1 MATSTA
7 PVVDFASI
15 NTTRIRRQKRRTVII
30 VIVMFAISALFLL
43 PFAWMLTASV
53 RTEGSLLADPAT
65 LWPTVFTLEN
75 YAEIWRR
82 IPFGRQLLNTIVFS
96 GVVTVVSV
104 TLNSMAGYALA
115 RFDFRGKNVTFLVL
129 ILTLMVP
136 IEVTFVPL
144 YNIISNFGW
153 IDTYQGL
160 IVPRLASAF
169 GIFLMRQFFISL
181 PKDLEDAAR
190 IDGASEI
197 RHLPEDHVAP
207 GEACRPHA
215 GHVQPAPELERPA
228 LATDGDHRSADAH
241 PPARAGHVQG
251 REPHRVRAA
260 HGRIGHRTDPHDRG
274 LPVRPAQLHRR
285 RRDHRNEVG
294 RARPCSAHLN
304 QGIN

>member
-1 MATSTA
+1 MTAIIVPAVDYATQATHKA
-7 PVVDFASI
+7 
-15 NTTRIRRQKRRTVII
+15 RRQRLVTTVV
-30 VIVMFAISALFLL
+30 VIVMFAISAFFLL

-65 LWPTVFTLEN
+65 LWPTVFTLDN
-75 YAEIWRR
+75 YSEIWRR
-82 IPFGRQLLNTIVFS
+82 IPFGRQLGNTVVFA

-115 RFDFRGKNVTFLVL
+115 RFDFRGKNVAFLVL

-160 IVPRLASAF
+160 IVPRMASAF
-169 GIFLMRQFFISL
+169 GIFLMRQFFIAL

-197 RHLPEDHVAP
+197 RIFLRIMWPLAKPAVLTLGMFSLLRNWNDLLWPLMVITQQDMLTLPPGLAMFKGDNLTEFGLLMAGSVVALIP
-207 GEACRPHA
+207 MVVAFLF
-215 GHVQPAPELERPA
+215 VQRSFIEGV
-228 LATDGDHRSADAH
+228 ATTGMK
-241 PPARAGHVQG
+241 
-251 REPHRVRAA
+251 
-260 HGRIGHRTDPHDRG
+260 
-274 LPVRPAQLHRR
+274 
-285 RRDHRNEVG
+285 
-294 RARPCSAHLN
+294 
-304 QGIN
+304 

>member
-1 MATSTA
+1 MAAIAVPT
-7 PVVDFASI
+7 VDYRTQA
-15 NTTRIRRQKRRTVII
+15 TRKARRQRLVTI
-30 VIVMFAISALFLL
+30 VIVVVMFAISAFFLL

-65 LWPTVFTLEN
+65 LWPTVFTLDN
-75 YAEIWRR
+75 YSEIWRR
-82 IPFGRQLLNTIVFS
+82 IPFGRQLVNTVVFA

-115 RFDFRGKNVTFLVL
+115 RFDFPGKNVAFLVL

-160 IVPRLASAF
+160 IVPRMASAF
-169 GIFLMRQFFISL
+169 GIFLMRQFFIAL

-197 RHLPEDHVAP
+197 RIFLRIMWPLAKPAVLTLGMFSLLRNWNDLLWPLMVITRQDMLTLPPGLAMFKGDNLTEFGLLMAGSVVALIP
-207 GEACRPHA
+207 MVVAFLF
-215 GHVQPAPELERPA
+215 VQRSFIEGV
-228 LATDGDHRSADAH
+228 ATTGMK
-241 PPARAGHVQG
+241 
-251 REPHRVRAA
+251 
-260 HGRIGHRTDPHDRG
+260 
-274 LPVRPAQLHRR
+274 
-285 RRDHRNEVG
+285 
-294 RARPCSAHLN
+294 
-304 QGIN
+304 

>member
-1 MATSTA
+1 MASTTA
-7 PVVDFASI
+7 SAADFA
-15 NTTRIRRQKRRTVII
+15 TMVRTRTQRQKRLSIII
-30 VIVMFAISALFLL
+30 VIVMFAVSALFLL
-43 PFAWMLTASV
+43 PFGWMLTASF
-53 RTEGSLLADPAT
+53 RTQGSLLADPAT

-75 YAEIWRR
+75 YSEIWRR
-82 IPFGRQLLNTIVFS
+82 IPFGRQLLNTVVFA

-115 RFDFRGKNVTFLVL
+115 RFDFRGKNLAFLVL

-190 IDGASEI
+190 IDGASELRI
-197 RHLPEDHVAP
+197 FLRIMWPLAKPAVLTLAMFSLLRNWNDLLWPLMVITDQQMLTLPPGLAMFKGENLTEYGLLMAGSVIALIPMIVAFLF
-207 GEACRPHA
+207 
-215 GHVQPAPELERPA
+215 VQRSFIEGV
-228 LATDGDHRSADAH
+228 ATTGMK
-241 PPARAGHVQG
+241 
-251 REPHRVRAA
+251 
-260 HGRIGHRTDPHDRG
+260 
-274 LPVRPAQLHRR
+274 
-285 RRDHRNEVG
+285 
-294 RARPCSAHLN
+294 
-304 QGIN
+304 

>member
-1 MATSTA
+1 MAA
-7 PVVDFASI
+7 IAVPAVDYRSQA
-15 NTTRIRRQKRRTVII
+15 TRKARRQRLATI
-30 VIVMFAISALFLL
+30 VIVVVMFAISAFFLL

-65 LWPTVFTLEN
+65 LWPTVFTLDN
-75 YAEIWRR
+75 YSEIWRR
-82 IPFGRQLLNTIVFS
+82 IPFGRQLLNTVVFA

-115 RFDFRGKNVTFLVL
+115 RFDFRGKNVAFLVL

-160 IVPRLASAF
+160 IVPRMASAF
-169 GIFLMRQFFISL
+169 GIFLMRQFFIAL

-197 RHLPEDHVAP
+197 RIFLRIMWPLAKPAVLTLGMFSLLRNWNDLLWPLMVITQQDMLTLPPGLAMFKGDNLTEFGLLMAGSVVALIP
-207 GEACRPHA
+207 MVVAFLF
-215 GHVQPAPELERPA
+215 VQRSFIEGV
-228 LATDGDHRSADAH
+228 ATTGMK
-241 PPARAGHVQG
+241 
-251 REPHRVRAA
+251 
-260 HGRIGHRTDPHDRG
+260 
-274 LPVRPAQLHRR
+274 
-285 RRDHRNEVG
+285 
-294 RARPCSAHLN
+294 
-304 QGIN
+304 

>member
-1 MATSTA
+1 MVAIAAPAVDYTTQATRK
-7 PVVDFASI
+7 V
-15 NTTRIRRQKRRTVII
+15 RRQRLVTTIV
-30 VIVMFAISALFLL
+30 VIVMFAISAFFLL

-65 LWPTVFTLEN
+65 LWPTVFTLDN
-75 YAEIWRR
+75 YSEIWRR
-82 IPFGRQLLNTIVFS
+82 IPFGRQLGNTVVFA
-96 GVVTVVSV
+96 GLVTVVSV

-115 RFDFRGKNVTFLVL
+115 RFDFRGKNIAFLVL

-169 GIFLMRQFFISL
+169 GIFLMRQFFIAL

-197 RHLPEDHVAP
+197 RIFLRIMWPLAKPAVLTLGMFSLLRNWNDLLWPLMVITQQDMLTLPPGLAMFKGDNLTEFGLLMAGSVVALIP
-207 GEACRPHA
+207 MVVAFLF
-215 GHVQPAPELERPA
+215 VQRSFIEGV
-228 LATDGDHRSADAH
+228 ATTGMK
-241 PPARAGHVQG
+241 
-251 REPHRVRAA
+251 
-260 HGRIGHRTDPHDRG
+260 
-274 LPVRPAQLHRR
+274 
-285 RRDHRNEVG
+285 
-294 RARPCSAHLN
+294 
-304 QGIN
+304 

>member
-1 MATSTA
+1 MTALVSTRTFAMAASTRA
-7 PVVDFASI
+7 RREKTFTVVA
-15 NTTRIRRQKRRTVII
+15 
-30 VIVMFAISALFLL
+30 VIVMFAVSAFFLL
-43 PFAWMLTASV
+43 PFAWMITASF

-75 YAEIWRR
+75 YSEIWRR
-82 IPFGRQLLNTIVFS
+82 IPFGRQLLNTVVFA

-115 RFDFRGKNVTFLVL
+115 RFDFRGKNVAFLVL

-136 IEVTFVPL
+136 VEVTFVPL

-153 IDTYQGL
+153 INTYQGL

-197 RHLPEDHVAP
+197 RIFLRIMWPLAKPAVLTLGMFSLLRNWNDLLWPLMVITKQNMLTLPPGLAMFKGENLTEYGLLMAGSVIALIPMVIAFLFVQRSFIEGVATT
-207 GEACRPHA
+207 GMK
-215 GHVQPAPELERPA
+215 
-228 LATDGDHRSADAH
+228 
-241 PPARAGHVQG
+241 
-251 REPHRVRAA
+251 
-260 HGRIGHRTDPHDRG
+260 
-274 LPVRPAQLHRR
+274 
-285 RRDHRNEVG
+285 
-294 RARPCSAHLN
+294 
-304 QGIN
+304 

>member
-1 MATSTA
+1 MTALVSTRTFPIA
-7 PVVDFASI
+7 ASTRARREKTFTVVA
-15 NTTRIRRQKRRTVII
+15 
-30 VIVMFAISALFLL
+30 VIVMFAVSAFFLL
-43 PFAWMLTASV
+43 PFAWMITASF

-75 YAEIWRR
+75 YSEIWRR
-82 IPFGRQLLNTIVFS
+82 IPFGRQLLNTVVFA

-115 RFDFRGKNVTFLVL
+115 RFDFRGKNVAFLVL

-136 IEVTFVPL
+136 VEVTFVPL

-153 IDTYQGL
+153 INTYQGL

-197 RHLPEDHVAP
+197 RIFLRIMWPLAKPAVLTLGMFSLLRNWNDLLWPLMVITKQNMLTLPPGLAMFKGENLTEYGLLMAGSVIALIPMVIAFLFVQRSFIEGVATT
-207 GEACRPHA
+207 GMK
-215 GHVQPAPELERPA
+215 
-228 LATDGDHRSADAH
+228 
-241 PPARAGHVQG
+241 
-251 REPHRVRAA
+251 
-260 HGRIGHRTDPHDRG
+260 
-274 LPVRPAQLHRR
+274 
-285 RRDHRNEVG
+285 
-294 RARPCSAHLN
+294 
-304 QGIN
+304 

>member
-1 MATSTA
+1 MASTPA
-7 PVVDFASI
+7 PAAEFA
-15 NTTRIRRQKRRTVII
+15 TMVRTRTQRQKRLSIII
-30 VIVMFAISALFLL
+30 VIVMFAVSALFLL
-43 PFAWMLTASV
+43 PFGWMLTASF
-53 RTEGSLLADPAT
+53 RTQGSLLADPAT

-75 YAEIWRR
+75 YSEIWRR
-82 IPFGRQLLNTIVFS
+82 IPFGRQLLNTVVFA

-115 RFDFRGKNVTFLVL
+115 RFEFRGKNLAFLVL

-190 IDGASEI
+190 IDGASELRI
-197 RHLPEDHVAP
+197 FLRIMWPLAKPAVLTLAMFSLLRNWNDLLWPLMVITDQQMLTLPPGLAMFKGENLTEYGLLMAGSVIALIPMIVAFLF
-207 GEACRPHA
+207 
-215 GHVQPAPELERPA
+215 VQRSFIEGV
-228 LATDGDHRSADAH
+228 ATTGMK
-241 PPARAGHVQG
+241 
-251 REPHRVRAA
+251 
-260 HGRIGHRTDPHDRG
+260 
-274 LPVRPAQLHRR
+274 
-285 RRDHRNEVG
+285 
-294 RARPCSAHLN
+294 
-304 QGIN
+304 

>member
-1 MATSTA
+1 MAAIAA
-7 PVVDFASI
+7 PGVDYVSQAVGKA
-15 NTTRIRRQKRRTVII
+15 RRQRGMTILI
-30 VIVMFAISALFLL
+30 VVVMFAISAFFLL

-65 LWPTVFTLEN
+65 LWPTVFTLDN

-82 IPFGRQLLNTIVFS
+82 IPFGRQLVNTVFFA
-96 GVVTVVSV
+96 GAVTVISV

-115 RFDFRGKNVTFLVL
+115 RFDFPGKNVAFLVL

-160 IVPRLASAF
+160 IVPRMASAF
-169 GIFLMRQFFISL
+169 GIFLMRQFFIAL

-197 RHLPEDHVAP
+197 RIFLRIMWPLAKPAVLTLGMFSLLRNWNDLLWPLMVITQQDMLTLPPGLAMFKGDNLTEFGLLMAGSVVALIP
-207 GEACRPHA
+207 MVVAFLF
-215 GHVQPAPELERPA
+215 VQRSFIEGV
-228 LATDGDHRSADAH
+228 ATTGMK
-241 PPARAGHVQG
+241 
-251 REPHRVRAA
+251 
-260 HGRIGHRTDPHDRG
+260 
-274 LPVRPAQLHRR
+274 
-285 RRDHRNEVG
+285 
-294 RARPCSAHLN
+294 
-304 QGIN
+304 

>member
-1 MATSTA
+1 MTAITVPAVDYATQA
-7 PVVDFASI
+7 
-15 NTTRIRRQKRRTVII
+15 TRKARRQRLVTTVV
-30 VIVMFAISALFLL
+30 VIVMFAISAFFLL

-65 LWPTVFTLEN
+65 LWPTVFTLDN
-75 YAEIWRR
+75 YSEIWRR
-82 IPFGRQLLNTIVFS
+82 IPFGRQLGNTVVFA

-115 RFDFRGKNVTFLVL
+115 RFDFRGKNVAFLVL

-160 IVPRLASAF
+160 IVPRMASAF
-169 GIFLMRQFFISL
+169 GIFLMRQFFIAL

-197 RHLPEDHVAP
+197 RIFLRIMWPLAKPAVLTLGMFSLLRNWNDLLWPLMVITRQDMLTLPPGLAMFKGDNLTEFGLLMAGSVVALIP
-207 GEACRPHA
+207 MVVAFLF
-215 GHVQPAPELERPA
+215 VQRSFIEGV
-228 LATDGDHRSADAH
+228 ATTGMK
-241 PPARAGHVQG
+241 
-251 REPHRVRAA
+251 
-260 HGRIGHRTDPHDRG
+260 
-274 LPVRPAQLHRR
+274 
-285 RRDHRNEVG
+285 
-294 RARPCSAHLN
+294 
-304 QGIN
+304 